1 MKSKLWKKVI
11 LSLAAFLLITGG
23 ISYYYLFTSF
33 THVRETFLLLIDDDD
48 TVDSVFTKL
57 SPVANE
63 RAMNTLEKLIS
74 YSGYAQNIRSG
85 RYAIASGEGTFTVF
99 RKLKNG
105 LQDPVRLTIPSVRT
119 VDRLSAE
126 ISKHMMMDSTML
138 RKALTDETTCKKVG
152 LNTNTIL
159 CLFIPNTYELFWNTS
174 VDQFL
179 ERMKKESDN
188 FWEGENREKAA
199 RLRLSPNEVITL
211 ASIVDEET
219 SNNAE
224 KPMIAGMY
232 YNRLMLRNKEYP
244 QGMPLQ
250 ADPTVKY
257 ALGQFHLKRIYKN
270 MLQYNSPYNT
280 YINVGLPPG
289 PIRIPTLAGI
299 NAVLNL
305 KRHNYLY
312 MCAKEDFSGTH
323 NFAKDYE
330 EHLANA
336 AKYAEALNKRGIQ

>member
-11 LSLAAFLLITGG
+11 LFLAAFLLITGG

-85 RYAIASGEGTFTVF
+85 RYAIVSGEGTFTVF

-138 RKALTDETTCKKVG
+138 RKALTDEATCKKVG

-174 VDQFL
+174 VDKFL

-188 FWEGENREKAA
+188 FWEGENREKAV

>member
-138 RKALTDETTCKKVG
+138 RKALTDEATCKKVG

>member
-138 RKALTDETTCKKVG
+138 RKALTDEATCKKVG

-174 VDQFL
+174 VDKFL

>member
-174 VDQFL
+174 VDKFL